1 MEKFYELLASMKA
14 KIEEKQTRRTE
25 MGGGLKTA
33 DGEDADEHMIECVI
47 ISLSSLP
54 SEMLERLGRDKLFR
68 RLAENFIRSNTEE
81 DINSFVTH
89 NLVTKM
95 INKIFR

>member
-1 MEKFYELLASMKA
+1 M
-14 KIEEKQTRRTE
+14 
-25 MGGGLKTA
+25 KTA
-33 DGEDADEHMIECVI
+33 DGEDASEYMIECVI
-47 ISLSSLP
+47 ISLSGLP
-54 SEMLERLGRDKLFR
+54 PEMLERLGRDKLFR
-68 RLAENFIRSNTEE
+68 RLAENFIKSNTEE

>member
-1 MEKFYELLASMKA
+1 M
-14 KIEEKQTRRTE
+14 
-25 MGGGLKTA
+25 KTA

-68 RLAENFIRSNTEE
+68 RLAENFIKSNTEE